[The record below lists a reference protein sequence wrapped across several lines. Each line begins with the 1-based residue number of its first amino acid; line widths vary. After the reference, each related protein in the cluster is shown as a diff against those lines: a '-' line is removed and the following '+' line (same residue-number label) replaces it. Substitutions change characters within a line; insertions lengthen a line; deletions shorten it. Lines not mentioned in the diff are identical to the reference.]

1 MNEIIQRLIAR
12 TGLSEEQ
19 SASAVQTIAGFL
31 KEKLPAP
38 LASQVDA
45 VLAGGDASP
54 VGALGSAAGALFGK
68 G

>member
-19 SASAVQTIAGFL
+19 AASAVQIVAAFL

-38 LASQVDA
+38 LAGQVDA
-45 VLAGGDASP
+45 VLAGGDAGSL
-54 VGALGSAAGALFGK
+54 GALGSAVGGLFGK
-68 G
+68 S